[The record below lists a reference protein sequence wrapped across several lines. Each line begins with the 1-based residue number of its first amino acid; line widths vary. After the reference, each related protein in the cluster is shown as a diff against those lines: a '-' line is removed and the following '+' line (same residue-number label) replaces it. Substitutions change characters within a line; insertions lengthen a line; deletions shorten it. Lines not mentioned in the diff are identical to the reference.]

1 MEPAMT
7 AASRCNSSTDAV
19 ASVGGTAANNRG
31 FDPIFAAIE
40 AHRRAEVE
48 FSAAVGRLS
57 DLENELPKERRRSEV
72 NMGVLAIVSED
83 DPRWIELQ
91 RTVMA
96 TSKITDEA
104 ATELLNTLPT
114 TLAGVVAVLRYA
126 YDFARRGLEFP
137 GGYDDG
143 DLSQCPWG
151 VEWSVYFHRNLAQAI
166 ETIMIQG
173 RPVQS

>member
-1 MEPAMT
+1 VATIGNT
-7 AASRCNSSTDAV
+7 AAHIADL
-19 ASVGGTAANNRG
+19 
-31 FDPIFAAIE
+31 DPIFAAIE

-48 FSAAVGRLS
+48 FSGAVERLS
-57 DLENELPKERRRSEV
+57 DLENELPKERRRSEI

-91 RTVMA
+91 MTVMA
-96 TSKITDEA
+96 TWKITDGA
-104 ATELLNTLPT
+104 ATELLNTRPT

-166 ETIMIQG
+166 ETMMVAG
-173 RPVQS
+173 RASPSAERPSQS